1 MEDFIDSELDI
12 LAGFGEDEK
21 RNNNTSE
28 DDVDA
33 VAYDRYDDEDTF

>member
-21 RNNNTSE
+21 RNNTSE
-28 DDVDA
+28 EDVDA
-33 VAYDRYDDEDTF
+33 VAYDHYDDEDTF